1 MGKAEADDDQKVREE
16 LDKKLERDILD
27 NVDINFIFNK
37 GASLATGL
45 IDDTRLFSV
54 MTKLK
59 ELAYKQLES
68 GSTQINYRE
77 IVEYVRDNEGVF
89 ASDLNLEGAE
99 PKQQLPGVAS
109 FKDIVVRPDE
119 VGIANQDDEKKRR
132 WGQCVEFLRNNPKL
146 LLQMLPDGS
155 FEDDMEEGP
164 GRQKDK
170 RDQKKSRKSNHKIL
184 LEKLK
189 NQRKNNKMSQRIE
202 DAQAFSKQTS

>member
-1 MGKAEADDDQKVREE
+1 MAAASFSTQDHVVVAMGKAEAEEDQKAREE

-68 GSTQINYRE
+68 GSTQINYKE

-89 ASDLNLEGAE
+89 ADDLKPEGADSGGE
-99 PKQQLPGVAS
+99 PAKKELPGVAS

-146 LLQMLPDGS
+146 LL
-155 FEDDMEEGP
+155 
-164 GRQKDK
+164 
-170 RDQKKSRKSNHKIL
+170 
-184 LEKLK
+184 
-189 NQRKNNKMSQRIE
+189 
-202 DAQAFSKQTS
+202 